1 MTRRSSLRPL
11 LPLVSAVLLVTL
23 VGCGSSTGAGTGTA
37 GEGTTPGGSSATTSR
52 PTGANTTSSVTTPA
66 SSPASGPVDA
76 CRLITSAE
84 ARAALGKPV
93 RAAKTK
99 ALGPNGEGATCTYES
114 TDFADGTA
122 NGVALTITLFPHS
135 GMSKS
140 EYDDAWR
147 TNKHK
152 AVAGLGE
159 SAWFLGGLLNIYDHG
174 TTLGVSIV
182 SLKTEATLDKVEPIA
197 KLALGRV

>member
-23 VGCGSSTGAGTGTA
+23 VGCGSSTGARTA
-37 GEGTTPGGSSATTSR
+37 GEGTTPGGSSATTSG

-66 SSPASGPVDA
+66 PTEANGPVDA
-76 CRLITSAE
+76 CKLITSAE
-84 ARAALGKPV
+84 AQAALGKPV

-135 GMSKS
+135 AMSKS
-140 EYDDAWR
+140 EYDDVWR
-147 TNKHK
+147 TNKNK

-174 TTLGVSIV
+174 ATLGVSIV
-182 SLKTEATLDKVEPIA
+182 SLKTEARLDKLEPVA